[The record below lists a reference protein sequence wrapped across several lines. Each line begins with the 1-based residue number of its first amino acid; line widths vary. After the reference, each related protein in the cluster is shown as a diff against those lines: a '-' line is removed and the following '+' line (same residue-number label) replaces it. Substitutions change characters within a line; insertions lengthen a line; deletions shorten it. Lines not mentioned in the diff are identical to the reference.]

1 MASNINLKNLARS
14 AGKTV
19 DSSGIP
25 TSPVSGSDMANIF
38 LTGDVNQTVYRNL
51 PGTVGSISGVSPR
64 PIGDQYQFYEF
75 DGVVPGI
82 AFTSISTISD
92 NTNVNIGR
100 QISFTFT
107 TTGVIST
114 NYNVKLYG
122 YDASQQNETLL
133 DTYGGYGN
141 NVTNESKTF
150 TGTLFPNQIN
160 FFKLLLTTTSGPT
173 RFGEDI
179 TSIYIYPIDLTISSV
194 VLSPTFTGAGTHNYT
209 TGSVGFTVNVNGGV
223 TPYYYN
229 FNGAGYGIADAN
241 TSTFNNSANTT
252 DDAYDILVKDS
263 TTPTF
268 DTATTRATTFR
279 PPIRVSSIST
289 NSSPEPYVDY
299 TITPTIANNTAGL
312 TLVYAWALDGTT
324 PSTST
329 TAAPTVYYTSLGA
342 KTHRVDI
349 TNSTNSSI
357 RHHNTT
363 AVTVAMIAPGISLPT
378 YSATNEALSVSLN
391 VSSLGAARSN
401 TTRKFDIEYRLKD
414 SGGTYG
420 SWTAM
425 TSNSTDTSAG
435 VPISGKTNT
444 TQIVQ
449 VRARTR
455 RTNGITEFNSSY
467 TESAE
472 VTIPIKGII
481 VVSDQ
486 TDLLTGGNRT
496 FTGTVTLNGAADNS
510 FTSPTISNNSG
521 SFTGD
526 TISNAAAFTSGIAKN
541 SGTTNIF
548 TITVNNDCSR
558 IDYGKIWHT
567 IGCSDGNGYVLS
579 KQITTQYKIS
589 TTSINLRISWV
600 NAQYWDNAYVSFYAD
615 LIWPN
620 FTYSDFRYK
629 KSAGASYVALNG
641 GSFTSSF
648 LLGFSAPAANETWY
662 AQVKASGGAYT
673 TSDFAEA
680 NTTIWGYPAQD
691 GYSLIHVDSNGAETN
706 YGYPSTSSNMRLRVK
721 RSAANFNGI
730 SAEFTINSFYLPG
743 LSEAQIVDS
752 AAFFQSTTFSD
763 YYDGSTCSST
773 TYTSRANLTY
783 TIPNSNG
790 QVYYHFVQQQ
800 YYLLNEQGSIS
811 VTQGTGFAGTNIV
824 IRDVNFSFHI
834 TYTTFGPPFTNKYLG
849 SYYVYIGDVGMTDIY
864 NQFDEYYDLIN
875 YFPLFPDAS
884 SQSTFCRYFFT
895 PPGGFTKPG
904 RSRGNTYSTTIW
916 GNEYQVTKV
925 SDGQYGN
932 RYDLIKYQASEIGQA
947 VSISIYGRRLVS
959 VTTPS
964 ISTTKGTSTVNI
976 TANGTGTGGDG
987 AINISLDGITRTN
1000 QWSDNDS
1007 TWTNFSGDSVS
1018 TGKAFGTTI
1027 YVRQV
1032 WYHNDWG
1039 NTVTSTN
1046 ASVVLA
1052 DIDWELELANVN
1064 SVSLPIRASIGGPT
1078 IFSPGTR
1085 VILSTDSNVASEG
1098 TVEPNTF
1105 MSSWFL
1111 TVRGLDTDPQMT
1123 GAYLTADGASLYRTY
1138 YYTAGNYWIG
1148 NPFAS
1153 YSDIKNTSTWRPTA
1167 LATGAIVVGFSAPST
1182 YATDKLVTITGQKS
1196 STDTKGQIKYYI
1208 KIRTRNEANDIN
1220 FAITTYGCDSVTLTA
1235 TTGQLDTANI
1245 MYIQK
1250 STNGGTIWTTIFTE
1264 DYIDANTSYTYNVGS
1279 LTGTTFF
1286 RALLYESTTLK
1297 KESNSDS
1304 HQKIVPVGDGTIH
1317 FTAVNSFCTFLSYR
1331 VDRNANANSG
1341 TDNRYSI
1348 RFYWGDEYGNNT
1360 TLAFPTQP
1368 LTGKLFNT
1376 DYNVAEGLSLQ
1387 SLPCDVQLYA
1397 EVTPYSVTN
1406 CVGTPFYGGGTIVKS
1421 SNTAACECLIDGC
1434 LVYGT
1439 LVEMGDGTFK
1449 KVEDLEIGEVVRSL
1463 SIKDLDVNIE
1473 DNWKDFYT
1481 ADFEYE
1487 NGLSVITGIDDRGF
1501 NEYYI
1506 INNNLKLTY
1515 EHPVFIKRAE
1525 VCMFAQTSGLVL
1537 GDYIFKDN
1545 GEFEIISSIDI
1556 IDEYVQTINIDIE
1569 ENDVYFANGILV
1581 HNRPGDKA

>member
-1 MASNINLKNLARS
+1 
-14 AGKTV
+14 
-19 DSSGIP
+19 
-25 TSPVSGSDMANIF
+25 
-38 LTGDVNQTVYRNL
+38 
-51 PGTVGSISGVSPR
+51 
-64 PIGDQYQFYEF
+64 
-75 DGVVPGI
+75 
-82 AFTSISTISD
+82 
-92 NTNVNIGR
+92 
-100 QISFTFT
+100 
-107 TTGVIST
+107 
-114 NYNVKLYG
+114 
-122 YDASQQNETLL
+122 
-133 DTYGGYGN
+133 
-141 NVTNESKTF
+141 
-150 TGTLFPNQIN
+150 
-160 FFKLLLTTTSGPT
+160 
-173 RFGEDI
+173 
-179 TSIYIYPIDLTISSV
+179 
-194 VLSPTFTGAGTHNYT
+194 
-209 TGSVGFTVNVNGGV
+209 
-223 TPYYYN
+223 
-229 FNGAGYGIADAN
+229 
-241 TSTFNNSANTT
+241 
-252 DDAYDILVKDS
+252 
-263 TTPTF
+263 
-268 DTATTRATTFR
+268 
-279 PPIRVSSIST
+279 
-289 NSSPEPYVDY
+289 
-299 TITPTIANNTAGL
+299 
-312 TLVYAWALDGTT
+312 
-324 PSTST
+324 
-329 TAAPTVYYTSLGA
+329 
-342 KTHRVDI
+342 
-349 TNSTNSSI
+349 
-357 RHHNTT
+357 
-363 AVTVAMIAPGISLPT
+363 MIAPGITLPT
-378 YSATNEALSVSLN
+378 YSAVNEALSVSLN
-391 VSSLGAARSN
+391 VSALGTARSG
-401 TTRKFDIEYRLKD
+401 TSRKFDIEYRLKD

-425 TSNSTDTSAG
+425 TSNSTTTTTGTA
-435 VPISGKTNT
+435 ISGKTNT
-444 TQIVQ
+444 AQIVQ

-455 RTNGITEFNSSY
+455 RSDGTTEFNSSY

-486 TDLLTGGNRT
+486 TDILTGGNRT
-496 FTGTVTLNGAADNS
+496 FTGTVTLNGVADNS

-567 IGCSDGNGYVLS
+567 IGCSDGNGYSLT

-589 TTSINLRISWV
+589 STSINLRINWL
-600 NAQYWDNAYVSFYAD
+600 NAEYWDNAYVSFYAD

-673 TSDFAEA
+673 ASDFAEA
-680 NTTIWGYPAQD
+680 SATIWGYPAQN
-691 GYSLIHVDSNGAETN
+691 GYSLIHVDSTGAETN

-763 YYDGSTCSST
+763 YYDGSTCSAT
-773 TYTSRANLTY
+773 TYTSVANLTY
-783 TIPNSNG
+783 TIPNSSG
-790 QVYYHFVQQQ
+790 QIYYHRVQQQ

-834 TYTTFGPPFTNKYLG
+834 TYTTYGPPFTNTYLG

-875 YFPLFPDAS
+875 YFPLYPDAS
-884 SQSTFCRYFFT
+884 SQSTFCRYFYT
-895 PPGGFTKPG
+895 PVGGFTKPG

-987 AINISLDGITRTN
+987 AIDISLDGITRTN
-1000 QWSDNDS
+1000 QWSDDNS

-1039 NTVTSTN
+1039 NTINSSA

-1052 DIDWELELANVN
+1052 DLDWELELANVN

-1098 TVEPNTF
+1098 SVEPNTW

-1123 GAYLTADGASLYRTY
+1123 GAYLVADGASLYRVY
-1138 YYTAGNYWIG
+1138 YYAAGNYWIG
-1148 NPFAS
+1148 NPASS
-1153 YSDIKNTSTWRPTA
+1153 YSDIKNTSTWRPNA
-1167 LATGAIVVGFSAPST
+1167 LATGAIVVGFTAPGT
-1182 YATDKLVTITGQKS
+1182 YGTEKLVTITGQKS

-1208 KIRTRNEANDIN
+1208 KIRTRNERNEVSI
-1220 FAITTYGCDSVTLTA
+1220 AITTYGCDSVTITA
-1235 TTGQLDTANI
+1235 YVGQLDSADV

-1250 STNGGTIWTTIFTE
+1250 STNNGTTWTTINTE
-1264 DYIDANTSYTYNVGS
+1264 NDLIPNTNPTYNAGG
-1279 LTGTTFF
+1279 LTGTTLF
-1286 RALLYESTTLK
+1286 RALLYAGATLK
-1297 KESNSDS
+1297 TESNSDS
-1304 HQKIVPVGDGTIH
+1304 HQKIVPVGNGTVVFIS
-1317 FTAVNSFCTFLSYR
+1317 VNSACTFLSYR
-1331 VDRNANANSG
+1331 VDRNANATSG
-1341 TDNRYSI
+1341 TDNYYTVA
-1348 RFYWGDEYGNNT
+1348 FYWTDAYGNAT
-1360 TLAFPTQP
+1360 PIGQP
-1368 LTGKLFNT
+1368 LNFKLFNT

-1387 SLPCDVQLYA
+1387 SLPCDVNLYA
-1397 EVTPYSVTN
+1397 QIYPYSSTG
-1406 CVGTPFYGGGTIVKS
+1406 CSGTSWTGGGVIVKS
-1421 SNTAACECLIDGC
+1421 TGQNANCDCNAVDPGC

-1449 KVEDLEIGEVVRSL
+1449 KVEDLELGEIVRSL
-1463 SIKDLDVNIE
+1463 SIKDLDVDIE
-1473 DNWKDFYT
+1473 DNWKEFYT

-1487 NGLSVITGIDDRGF
+1487 EGLSVITNISDSGF
-1501 NEYYI
+1501 REYYI
-1506 INNNLKLTY
+1506 INGNLKLTF

-1525 VCMFAQTSGLVL
+1525 VYMFTQTDGLVI
-1537 GDYIFKDN
+1537 GDYVFKEN
-1545 GEFEIISSIDI
+1545 GEFEIVSSIDI
-1556 IDEYVQTINIDIE
+1556 IDEYVQTINIGIE

-1581 HNRPGDKA
+1581 HNIIDQKA